1 MFRRTLGF
9 GAVLGGALHLAA
21 CGSSEESGGGVKDP
35 EAPGRVAPADPGS
48 PAAAGTEPTTLAVTS
63 ILLGDTNPDGTPNPK
78 YWEKIGYNLDGL
90 ISTKDGRNHCKPL
103 RGANPAFVKT
113 DGDDGTDNSFGSNL
127 MPIITS
133 VAPDASPS
141 LNASLQVGDFT
152 VVIHMEN
159 ADDSPTQSGISAA
172 LLGGSVHN
180 TMDVCAG
187 GGDAP
192 CLDGTD
198 EWPITFETL
207 ADGSKPPS
215 VANAKVKFP
224 SAYMVDGTWV
234 SGSLGDL
241 DLNVTIENV
250 AFVLRI
256 RNALITMDLTGRGAD
271 AEAVNGVIAGII
283 VTKQLIEDL
292 RTVAGSLDESLCDGP
307 TFDSI
312 AQQVRAASDILSDG
326 TNGDPDKACD
336 AISVGLGFTATAIR
350 LGPSAPPIT
359 PPDNPC
365 PM

>member
-1 MFRRTLGF
+1 MFRRTLKAC
-9 GAVLGGALHLAA
+9 AVIGSAGLLVA
-21 CGSSEESGGGVKDP
+21 CGSTEDDEKGVKDP
-35 EAPGRVAPADPGS
+35 IEPGRVAPADPGS
-48 PAAAGTEPTTLAVTS
+48 PVAAGTTPTTLAVTS
-63 ILLGDTNPDGTPNPK
+63 ILLGDTEPDGTPNLK
-78 YWEKIGYNLDGL
+78 YWENIGYNLDG
-90 ISTKDGRNHCKPL
+90 IVSTKDGRNHCKPL

-113 DGDDGTDNSFGSNL
+113 DGKDGLDNSFGSNL

-152 VVIHMEN
+152 VIIHMEN
-159 ADDSPTQSGISAA
+159 ADEGATQSGISAA

-180 TMDVCAG
+180 AMDACAG
-187 GGDAP
+187 GTAAP

-207 ADGSKPPS
+207 KDGSSPPS
-215 VANAKVKFP
+215 VSNAKVQFP
-224 SAYMVDGTWV
+224 SSYMVDGTWV

-256 RNALITMDLTGRGAD
+256 RNALITMDLTGRGTD
-271 AEAVNGVIAGII
+271 AQAVNGVIAGII
-283 VTKQLIEDL
+283 VTSQLIEDL

-307 TFDSI
+307 TFESI
-312 AQQVRAASDILSDG
+312 AQQVRAGSDIMADG
-326 TNGDPDKACD
+326 TNGDPDKACN
-336 AISVGLGFTATAIR
+336 AISVGLGFTATAIN
-350 LGPSAPPIT
+350 LGPSAPKIM